1 MGWSGGREGVAAVRM
16 VTQTADR
23 TSPARL
29 ELRAWTCLYRTWFV
43 VSRVAT
49 HMPIALDGKC
59 LWATAPYILYKTRVF
74 VRRERSRGVAG
85 CSSLCRDAVTGV
97 R

>member
-23 TSPARL
+23 TSPVRL

-49 HMPIALDGKC
+49 HMPIALRWEMSVGDC
-59 LWATAPYILYKTRVF
+59 
-74 VRRERSRGVAG
+74 
-85 CSSLCRDAVTGV
+85 AVYTLQDTGV
-97 R
+97 CETREVARRRGLFVPLP

>member
-1 MGWSGGREGVAAVRM
+1 MRM

-23 TSPARL
+23 TSPVRL

-49 HMPIALDGKC
+49 HMPIALWMVNVCGRLRLITLQD
-59 LWATAPYILYKTRVF
+59 TRVF
-74 VRRERSRGVAG
+74 VRSER
-85 CSSLCRDAVTGV
+85 CEDALTSTTP
-97 R
+97 